1 MLPCETLMSENKR
14 LAIHYKVVQQ
24 HILDS
29 VWRHV
34 TLYALANCRALA
46 FDRHVGDLGNIKA
59 DKKGKVFYKFND
71 KKVSLQGTNNV
82 IGRAVVVRLP
92 I

>member
-1 MLPCETLMSENKR
+1 
-14 LAIHYKVVQQ
+14 
-24 HILDS
+24 
-29 VWRHV
+29 
-34 TLYALANCRALA
+34 
-46 FDRHVGDLGNIKA
+46 VGDLGNIKA
-59 DKKGKVFYKFND
+59 DKKGKVYYKFND